1 MFKRWKSKKS
11 LILFKRLKNK
21 NKNCIVYTGSHDS
34 DCTLTWCKNLDG
46 DTLKRFE
53 KECPRNHPSDVYNL
67 IEFAFLS
74 PANLAV
80 IPLQDYLELEN
91 EEGRMNTP
99 STASGNWTWRVD
111 PSYNNFDLIKKTY
124 STISKHYRCE
134 YVYKNELIKLLLK
147 EYGTRDTVYFSEFR
161 VGNSIADMVM
171 FNGESKAF
179 EIKTE
184 YDTPRRLD
192 KQMEDY
198 KRFFDKCYIV
208 VPESKLDEYRTIVE
222 STTGI
227 ISMKRD
233 NGRIILYEVRQAQQN
248 RRFDPDALMSC
259 LRISEYTNITLSLGV
274 SVDGI
279 AGYDM
284 FNFCYDVISNADSNL
299 VKKLFLREVKK
310 RKNNTSFLRKY
321 PPVIRQMM
329 LSLNLPEDK
338 ANKLISQYEN
348 KIINIHPSLIPSF
361 CGEGYYGIHVH
372 NAIFNKGV
380 KVSGATT
387 HFVSLEVDGGPIIL
401 QRAIDISSCNSPEEI
416 QKLVL
421 DNIEH
426 QLLVDTVK
434 LYCDN
439 KLKIENGKVTII

>member
-1 MFKRWKSKKS
+1 MPITNTNKEFIRLRNLSSVFTRSAFVDVLNYCDYSHFDWIVSQYSSS
-11 LILFKRLKNK
+11 L
-21 NKNCIVYTGSHDS
+21 NCTTY
-34 DCTLTWCKNLDG
+34 
-46 DTLKRFE
+46 
-53 KECPRNHPSDVYNL
+53 
-67 IEFAFLS
+67 
-74 PANLAV
+74 
-80 IPLQDYLELEN
+80 
-91 EEGRMNTP
+91 
-99 STASGNWTWRVD
+99 
-111 PSYNNFDLIKKTY
+111 FDLIKKTY

-338 ANKLISQYEN
+338 ANKLISQLN
-348 KIINIHPSLIPSF
+348 VNINQ
-361 CGEGYYGIHVH
+361 
-372 NAIFNKGV
+372 A
-380 KVSGATT
+380 
-387 HFVSLEVDGGPIIL
+387 
-401 QRAIDISSCNSPEEI
+401 
-416 QKLVL
+416 
-421 DNIEH
+421 
-426 QLLVDTVK
+426 
-434 LYCDN
+434 
-439 KLKIENGKVTII
+439 